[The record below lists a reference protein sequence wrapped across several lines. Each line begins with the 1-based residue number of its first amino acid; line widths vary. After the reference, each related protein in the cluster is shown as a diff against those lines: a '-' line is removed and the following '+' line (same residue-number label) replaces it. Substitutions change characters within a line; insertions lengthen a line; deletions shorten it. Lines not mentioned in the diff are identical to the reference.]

1 MAMNGKITLVSNQKG
16 GEISTP
22 AVAKGTTV
30 DKMLYAQ
37 YGASVDPDKY
47 MVTVNGAVVK
57 DLASCK
63 LADEDFVVISPKNI
77 KGN

>member
-1 MAMNGKITLVSNQKG
+1 MAMNGTITLVSNQKG

-22 AVAKGTTV
+22 TIAKGTTV

-47 MVTVNGAVVK
+47 MVTVNGETIK
-57 DLASCK
+57 DMASCT
-63 LADEDFVVISPKNI
+63 LADKDFVVISPKNI